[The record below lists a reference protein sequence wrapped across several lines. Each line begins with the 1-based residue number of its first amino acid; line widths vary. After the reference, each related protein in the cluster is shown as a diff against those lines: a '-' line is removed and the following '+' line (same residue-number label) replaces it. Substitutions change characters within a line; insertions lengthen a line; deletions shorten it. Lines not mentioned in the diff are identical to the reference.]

1 MRRMTLALTLS
12 LPLATAGC
20 GDSILD
26 QIAASQPTPVIVTDT
41 FSGTL
46 TRNGATSHP
55 FPITSAGGGDVTLT
69 LKTVSPDAATVVGI
83 SLGTWNGTS
92 CQAVISNDR
101 AIQGA
106 SMLGRATSTGELCA
120 RIFDPGT
127 IGEPQAYEIQVVH
140 P

>member
-1 MRRMTLALTLS
+1 MRRVALAFTLS

-26 QIAASQPTPVIVTDT
+26 QIAANAPTPVIVTDT
-41 FSGTL
+41 FTGTL

-55 FPITSAGGGDVTLT
+55 FPITSSGGGDVTAT
-69 LKTVSPDAATVVGI
+69 LKAVSPDPASVVGF

-101 AIQGA
+101 ATTNA
-106 SMLGRATSTGELCA
+106 SILGRATSTGQLCV
-120 RIFDPGT
+120 RVYDVGT
-127 IGEPQAYEIQVVH
+127 ISTPQDYEVEVVH